1 MWGFAWLFWL
11 IPFLLFMM
19 LSRHWRAERW
29 VRAGAG
35 ISHRLQQA
43 LDDQRLYVDQLEGRV
58 AELEERLDFTER
70 LLAKRGESDS

>member
-1 MWGFAWLFWL
+1 MWGFAWMFWL

-19 LSRHWRAERW
+19 LSRHWRAERG

-43 LDDQRLYVDQLEGRV
+43 LDDQRLFVDQLEGRV

-70 LLAKRGESDS
+70 LLAKRGESES